1 MQFSATLIALAAT
14 VFFGAQAAPTGIVN
28 TDTGVVNTDKAVIP
42 EGATVEINTDKAV
55 ISVGVG
61 KVKPGLPIL
70 AKGESNV
77 KPGLPNLRKADD
89 KINTDVPIV
98 REGDRKTD
106 TDVPIIREGGRVD
119 DTNVPIPKEGED
131 KVDTDM
137 GNKKPIPTHE
147 VKPDP
152 NQVDDFA
159 QNSGAICQRKT
170 HPAHVLHSY
179 ALKANS
185 GVDDVPKVC
194 GDLWYNLHRFPG
206 CASAS
211 QANCYKGIEEGSLV
225 WLFTA
230 SNFCN
235 PGMVQSAWYEATHND
250 YGAAVC
256 VNVKE
261 SIIR

>member
-1 MQFSATLIALAAT
+1 MQFSTTLIALAAA
-14 VFFGAQAAPTGIVN
+14 VFFGAQAAPTGIIN
-28 TDTGVVNTDKAVIP
+28 RDTGVVNTDKAVIP

-61 KVKPGLPIL
+61 KVKAGLPIFT
-70 AKGESNV
+70 KGESNV

-89 KINTDVPIV
+89 KVN
-98 REGDRKTD
+98 

-119 DTNVPIPKEGED
+119 DTSVPIPKEGYG

-137 GNKKPIPTHE
+137 GNKKPTPTPE
-147 VKPDP
+147 VNPDP
-152 NQVDDFA
+152 NQVDDFT
-159 QNSGAICQRKT
+159 QHSGAICQSKT

-206 CASAS
+206 CAAAS
-211 QANCYKGIEEGSLV
+211 QTNCYKGTEEGSLI

-235 PGMVQSAWYEATHND
+235 PGMVQSTWYEATHND

-261 SIIR
+261 LTIR